1 MIKGLKLITVGLLG
15 LALSA
20 CVTTTESR
28 LTQKKSPEKAVENYT
43 ALGLGYLNT
52 GHPHMARD
60 RLVKALNINN
70 DYSPANDAMGLLWQ
84 SEGEYDLAED
94 SFKKAIKDDKKN
106 IQAYHHLGRLYSQQ
120 KEFKKA
126 IKELSFAAEDR
137 FYDNRVG
144 AYNDMALTYYRMGD
158 TSAAMDSYN
167 NALRVSPY
175 NVDALVNMSTLKFEA
190 QQYDESQKYFD
201 RLDRLVQ
208 GDQAIHTP
216 HSLWLGIRLASIAQN
231 TERVIHLASSLKQQF
246 PQSQEYRLYR
256 ESLNGAK

>member
-1 MIKGLKLITVGLLG
+1 
-15 LALSA
+15 
-20 CVTTTESR
+20 
-28 LTQKKSPEKAVENYT
+28 
-43 ALGLGYLNT
+43 
-52 GHPHMARD
+52 
-60 RLVKALNINN
+60 
-70 DYSPANDAMGLLWQ
+70 
-84 SEGEYDLAED
+84 
-94 SFKKAIKDDKKN
+94 
-106 IQAYHHLGRLYSQQ
+106 Q

-208 GDQAIHTP
+208 SDQATHTP
-216 HSLWLGIRLASIAQN
+216 HSLWLGIRLATIAQN

-246 PQSQEYRLYR
+246 P
-256 ESLNGAK
+256 